1 MFTNQS
7 IFTMNRQEAKD
18 YIDSVCDGHT
28 ELLQHVGA
36 DNNTNAKRK
45 IDKERRSFE
54 RIKAQ
59 LRKVVDALEADNWS
73 NAVIVAERLLGQ
85 LTRTNLPTWLNSI
98 PPNWIGKVTPTSYRR
113 WNSFCKEQFL
123 VALAD
128 LQNDAELGLEVDIE
142 ANIEEMRISYL
153 SDGPAIFV
161 EKVGRFCT
169 GDFEEKEDNEV
180 LGTTE
185 FEVRLALERV
195 TNIDYGTVSE
205 YPKEDV
211 IK

>member
-1 MFTNQS
+1 VGSPPLCFTDQS
-7 IFTMNRQEAKD
+7 IFTMNRHEAKD
-18 YIDSVCDGHT
+18 YIDSICDSHT

-45 IDKERRSFE
+45 IDKERRSFD

-59 LRKVVDALEADNWS
+59 LKKVVDALEADNWS

-85 LTRTNLPTWLNSI
+85 LTRTNLPSWLNSI
-98 PPNWIGKVTPTSYRR
+98 PPSWIGKVSPTSYRR

-128 LQNDAELGLEVDIE
+128 IQNDAELGLEVDIE

-153 SDGPAIFV
+153 NDNPATFV

-169 GDFEEKEDNEV
+169 GEFEVKKEDEMSEA
-180 LGTTE
+180 TE
-185 FEVRLALERV
+185 FEVRRTLERV
-195 TNIDYGTVSE
+195 TNIDYGLVE
-205 YPKEDV
+205 ELK
-211 IK
+211 